1 MNKELVKMNMYSGVF
16 NSPLY
21 NGFKKYKLDCK
32 YFVETGSH
40 YGDGIAYAELAEFEK
55 IFSCEFIEERYNYC
69 ISRFNHNK
77 NIMLYH
83 SLSLEFLKKI
93 IPLLD
98 EKTFFWLDAHDD
110 GGGVPTFEELDLIKE
125 FSVTN
130 TIMIDDV
137 PAYFGD
143 GIELKEK
150 LLNINPNYTIERWNT
165 LNVSDPNY
173 EGEVKDDG
181 YTMVAYL

>member
-1 MNKELVKMNMYSGVF
+1 M
-16 NSPLY
+16 
-21 NGFKKYKLDCK
+21 
-32 YFVETGSH
+32 
-40 YGDGIAYAELAEFEK
+40 
-55 IFSCEFIEERYNYC
+55 
-69 ISRFNHNK
+69 
-77 NIMLYH
+77 
-83 SLSLEFLKKI
+83 
-93 IPLLD
+93 D